1 MQTINATDGI
11 RILDTHTTASLL
23 AKVLWITTVGFLFTA
38 FGAYIAPGIL
48 GGIGYGVLFIAT
60 FGLVIAVQFVAR
72 RSPGMALALFYLL
85 TLLMGVE
92 IGPLLQAYMHL
103 AGGPA
108 VVFNAAATTALGM
121 AVMAMVAQV
130 VDFDYTK
137 VASYAIAALFGL
149 IILGLISAFVHFQWL
164 TPSLYSWLTLAIFS
178 VLLLVDF
185 MRIKNGGRFRN
196 GAEGALPV
204 QLALSIYL
212 DALNIFLALLQ
223 LFGNGNNR
231 RRSGGWN

>member
-1 MQTINATDGI
+1 MQTINATDSI
-11 RILDTHTTASLL
+11 RILDSRTTASLL

-38 FGAYIAPGIL
+38 FGAYIAPAVL
-48 GGIGYGVLFIAT
+48 GGIGYGFLFLVT
-60 FGLVIAVQFVAR
+60 FGLVFAVQFVAR
-72 RSPGMALALFYLL
+72 RSPAIALALFYLL

-92 IGPLLQAYMHL
+92 IGPLLQSYMHL

-130 VDFDYTK
+130 VNFDYTR
-137 VASYAIAALFGL
+137 VYSYALAALIGL
-149 IILGLISAFVHFQWL
+149 VILGVVSMFIHFQWL

-196 GAEGALPV
+196 GAPGALPV

-223 LFGNGNNR
+223 LFGNGNG
-231 RRSGGWN
+231 RRSSSGWS